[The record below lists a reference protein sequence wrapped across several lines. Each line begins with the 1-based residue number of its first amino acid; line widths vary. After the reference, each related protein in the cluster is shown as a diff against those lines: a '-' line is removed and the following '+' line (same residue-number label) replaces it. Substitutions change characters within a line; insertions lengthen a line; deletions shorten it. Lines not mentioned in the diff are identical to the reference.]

1 MMTYEQVNNI
11 SCNIALGIY
20 ASIVLC
26 AVYYLLG
33 FWGVMILGFFVVLFI
48 GLCICVIK
56 GMENK
61 FLCFDNFDRKMSEP
75 KDHKCLPSKQ
85 NLLQCQ

>member
-33 FWGVMILGFFVVLFI
+33 FGGLIIGGFFVLLFI

-61 FLCFDNFDRKMSEP
+61 FLCFDNFDRKMAEP

-85 NLLQCQ
+85 KLSQCK

>member
-1 MMTYEQVNNI
+1 MTYEQVNNV

-33 FWGVMILGFFVVLFI
+33 FWGLMILGFFIALFI
-48 GLCICVIK
+48 GLSICLIK

-61 FLCFDNFDRKMSEP
+61 FLCFDNFVKFINVYRCSKMYYNANSVKYIP
-75 KDHKCLPSKQ
+75 
-85 NLLQCQ
+85 

>member
-11 SCNIALGIY
+11 LFNIALGIY

-33 FWGVMILGFFVVLFI
+33 FWGLMILGFFVLLFI
-48 GLCICVIK
+48 ELSICVIK

-61 FLCFDNFDRKMSEP
+61 FRCFDNFDRKMSEP
-75 KDHKCLPSKQ
+75 KGHKCLPSKQ
-85 NLLQCQ
+85 KLSQCK

>member
-20 ASIVLC
+20 ACIVLC

-33 FWGVMILGFFVVLFI
+33 FWGLMILGIFVFLFI

-61 FLCFDNFDRKMSEP
+61 YLCFDNFDRKMSEP
-75 KDHKCLPSKQ
+75 KGHKCLPNKQ
-85 NLLQCQ
+85 NLLQCK

>member
-1 MMTYEQVNNI
+1 MTYEQVNNI
-11 SCNIALGIY
+11 PCNIALGIY

-26 AVYYLLG
+26 VVYYLLG
-33 FWGVMILGFFVVLFI
+33 FWGVMILGFFVVQFI

-61 FLCFDNFDRKMSEP
+61 ILCFDNFDRKMSEP

>member
-1 MMTYEQVNNI
+1 MTYEQVNNVTF
-11 SCNIALGIY
+11 NIALGIY

-26 AVYYLLG
+26 AVYCLLG
-33 FWGVMILGFFVVLFI
+33 FWGLMILGFLVALFI

-61 FLCFDNFDRKMSEP
+61 FRCFDNFDRKMSDP

-85 NLLQCQ
+85 NVLQCK

>member
-20 ASIVLC
+20 ACIVLC

-33 FWGVMILGFFVVLFI
+33 FWGVMILGFFVVQFI